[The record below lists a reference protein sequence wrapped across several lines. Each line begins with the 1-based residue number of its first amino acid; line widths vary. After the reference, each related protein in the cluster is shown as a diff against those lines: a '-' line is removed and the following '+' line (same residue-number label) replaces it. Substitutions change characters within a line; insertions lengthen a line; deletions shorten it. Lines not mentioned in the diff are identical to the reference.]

1 MSKPLRVLVVEDS
14 ENDAILLMRELRRS
28 GYTPI
33 YQRVDNA
40 NDLRVSLSKEQWDV
54 IISDFVMPQFS
65 GLEALRLVREKGLD
79 IPFIVTS
86 GKISDETAVVAM
98 KAGASDYIM
107 KDNLTRLGPAI
118 EREIQE
124 AIVRREREKASK
136 ALLEREEELRILK
149 KIDQLKDEFI
159 GLVSHELRT
168 PLTVV
173 LGALSTIMTEG
184 DKLSQQESKQLIQD
198 AYWEAELLSDLLANL
213 LELARAQANRL
224 LIAEEPVDIK
234 ETVETVVN
242 KMKQK
247 MISREIKIDC
257 NKSIIVLADRVR
269 VQRILHNLLDNAIK
283 YSAQR
288 SKIEIIART
297 NSSEVLIGIRD
308 EGVGISQENQG
319 KLFEIFQRLQ
329 YQNSETAGTGLGLVV
344 CKRLVEAHG
353 GRIWVESQIGHGS
366 TFYFTLPFRDL
377 SLYKTKV

>member
-1 MSKPLRVLVVEDS
+1 MSKPIRVLIIEDS

-86 GKISDETAVVAM
+86 GKISDDTAVAAM

-124 AIVRREREKASK
+124 AMVRREREKASK
-136 ALLEREEELRILK
+136 ALLEREEELRVLK
-149 KIDQLKDEFI
+149 KVDQLKDEFI

-173 LGALSTIMTEG
+173 IGALSTIMTEG
-184 DKLSQQESKQLIQD
+184 DKLSQQESKQLVED

-224 LIAEEPVDIK
+224 MITEEPVGIK
-234 ETVETVVN
+234 EAIETVVD
-242 KMKQK
+242 KMKHK
-247 MISREIKIDC
+247 TISREIKVDC
-257 NKSIIVLADRVR
+257 KESIIVMADRVR
-269 VQRILHNLLDNAIK
+269 LHRILNNLLDNAIK
-283 YSAQR
+283 YSTPKT
-288 SKIEIIART
+288 KIEIFAQANT
-297 NSSEVLIGIRD
+297 NEVLIGVRD
-308 EGVGISQENQG
+308 EGIGISQENQG
-319 KLFEIFQRLQ
+319 KLFEAFQRLQ

-344 CKRLVEAHG
+344 CRRLVEAHG
-353 GRIWVESQIGHGS
+353 GRIWVESQTGRGS

>member
-1 MSKPLRVLVVEDS
+1 MSKPLHVLIIEDS

-86 GKISDETAVVAM
+86 GKISDDTAVAAM

-136 ALLEREEELRILK
+136 ALLEREEELRVLK
-149 KIDQLKDEFI
+149 KVDQLKDEFI

-184 DKLSQQESKQLIQD
+184 DKLSQQESKQLVED

-213 LELARAQANRL
+213 LELARVQANRL
-224 LIAEEPVDIK
+224 LITEEPVSIK
-234 ETVETVVN
+234 ESIETVVN
-242 KMKQK
+242 KMKQRA
-247 MISREIKIDC
+247 ISNKIMVDC
-257 NKSIIVLADRVR
+257 DKSIIVTADRVR

-283 YSAQR
+283 YSGQR
-288 SKIEIIART
+288 SKIEIFART

-308 EGVGISQENQG
+308 EGVGISPENQG

-329 YQNSETAGTGLGLVV
+329 YQNSETVGTGLGLVV

-353 GRIWVESQIGHGS
+353 GRIWVESQTGRGS

>member
-1 MSKPLRVLVVEDS
+1 MPKPLRVLIVEDS

-40 NDLRVSLSKEQWDV
+40 DDLRTSLDKDQWDV

-86 GKISDETAVVAM
+86 GKISDETAVMAM

-124 AIVRREREKASK
+124 ATVRREREKASK
-136 ALLEREEELRILK
+136 ALREREEELRILK

-184 DKLSQQESKQLIQD
+184 DKLSRQESKQLIQD

-257 NKSIIVLADRVR
+257 SKSIIVMADRVR

-329 YQNSETAGTGLGLVV
+329 YQNSETVGTGLGLVV